1 MQYYSIHPQSFL
13 REYEEWW
20 AARDAKQP
28 VSAAWT
34 SLLLQVSA
42 NAMQSPDSVLIKH
55 LQHQVAE
62 TEDEMSSRL
71 SNAAQELGHAIPAG
85 SGGLHRVMQL
95 LLAATWLKSQ
105 GSIVDSWHTLS
116 VAVREAQ
123 ESGCVYILLTSPN
136 MLILRKA

>member
-20 AARDAKQP
+20 TARKEEQP
-28 VSAAWT
+28 VSTAWT
-34 SLLLQVSA
+34 SLLLQVCA
-42 NAMQSPDSVLIKH
+42 NATQSPDPLLMND
-55 LQHQVAE
+55 LQHHVAE

-71 SNAAQELGHAIPAG
+71 FDAAQELGRTIPPG

-95 LLAATWLKSQ
+95 LLAATWLKSH

-123 ESGCVYILLTSPN
+123 ESGCVYT
-136 MLILRKA
+136 